1 MRLVLSVA
9 LLYTVAPA
17 AALAQGGGEPP
28 PVPPHSHSHGSP
40 PASTHS
46 TPPPTAQPVDVPVE
60 ARIPIGARVGE
71 TPSGYNS
78 AGRRDPFVSL
88 IQPRRVAVR
97 DTGGVIRAV
106 GLPSL
111 SVVDVRVA
119 GILRLGEQFV
129 AILEGPDKRSFN
141 ARVKDRLLD
150 AVVKSIDAGSV
161 VFVEQSDG
169 GGPGRE
175 IRKTIRRAAEEIR

>member
-9 LLYTVAPA
+9 VLVAIAPA
-17 AALAQGGGEPP
+17 AARAQGGGEPP
-28 PVPPHSHSHGSP
+28 PEPPHPHSSQGAGAH
-40 PASTHS
+40 A
-46 TPPPTAQPVDVPVE
+46 TPPPTAHPVEVPVDAP
-60 ARIPIGARVGE
+60 IPIGARVGDS
-71 TPSGYNS
+71 PSGYNS

-97 DTGGVIRAV
+97 DTAGVVRGI

-119 GILRLGEQFV
+119 GILRLGDQFV

-150 AVVKSIDAGSV
+150 AVIKSIDAGSV
-161 VFVEQSDG
+161 VFVEQLDG

-175 IRKTIRRAAEEIR
+175 LRKTIRRAAEEIR